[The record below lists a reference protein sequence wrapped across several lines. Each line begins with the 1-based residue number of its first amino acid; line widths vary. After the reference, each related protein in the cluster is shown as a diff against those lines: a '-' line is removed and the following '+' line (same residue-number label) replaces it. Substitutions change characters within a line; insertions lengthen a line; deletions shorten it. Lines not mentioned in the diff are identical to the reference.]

1 MTSRPL
7 QVGITGHRIVM
18 ETSAIWRGIEEALAR
33 IATAYPG
40 RPLVVLSSLAEG
52 ADRMAAEALLR
63 QPGSRLIAVLP
74 FPWKQYAADFGA
86 DGSPSRIHF
95 DALIAR
101 AAEVV
106 EMPPCRRRDQGYEQS
121 GLYILAHAD

>member
-1 MTSRPL
+1 MSRQPL
-7 QVGITGHRIVM
+7 HVGITGHRVV
-18 ETSAIWRGIEEALAR
+18 TDTAAIRRGIEEAVAR

-63 QPGSRLIAVLP
+63 QPGSRLIAVMP
-74 FPWKQYAADFGA
+74 FPRKQYAADFGA

-95 DALIAR
+95 DALLAR

-106 EMPPCRRRDQGYEQS
+106 EMPPCRRRDQ
-121 GLYILAHAD
+121 